1 MLQAKKQQ
9 FRADLDGATKARDAL
24 RAQAREMRTKL
35 AYATVEQIDA
45 QIANLETRMAH
56 TTMTLQEEKR
66 ALEEIKKLKSSR
78 ELVGSY
84 NARLEKLNADD
95 DVRTQIVE
103 KLKACDERLG
113 VIKQHEETARAELA
127 VIREQEQA
135 KTSDIPGL
143 IKERE
148 ESRYPHSA
156 WRRCLEAFS
165 ACGFPPCPTLL

>member
-66 ALEEIKKLKSSR
+66 TLEEIKKLKSSR

-103 KLKACDERLG
+103 KLKGCDERLG
-113 VIKQHEETARAELA
+113 VIKQQEEAARAELA

-135 KTSDIPGL
+135 KTGDIPGL

-148 ESRYPHSA
+148 ESR
-156 WRRCLEAFS
+156 
-165 ACGFPPCPTLL
+165 